1 MRQPSIWQLTTRPSA
16 SKMRGMR
23 STPIQAMLL
32 LSIPAAL
39 CAELTEQDAYARLAS
54 GLKEEVQ
61 VLAGITD
68 ATSAAAAVPALSSV
82 LQKLAALSEQVNEKE
97 LWLYIDNT
105 PDLKQPLVE
114 EVEKLFVQL
123 QRLEEARCYACKPLQ
138 SLLAPILKAPADK
151 PQPRRSP
158 SAGASPASGPAQH
171 P

>member
-1 MRQPSIWQLTTRPSA
+1 
-16 SKMRGMR
+16 
-23 STPIQAMLL
+23 MLL

-39 CAELTEQDAYARLAS
+39 CAELTEQDAYARLAA

-68 ATSAAAAVPALSSV
+68 ATSAAAAVPTLSSV
-82 LQKLAALSEQVNEKE
+82 LQKLAALNEQVNEKE

-123 QRLEEARCYACKPLQ
+123 QRLEEAHCYACKPLQ

-158 SAGASPASGPAQH
+158 SAGASPANGPAQH